1 MKRIMFLLFG
11 IFIIVVGALMMA
23 LGGASLSPFFLPLD
37 VFVVVTL
44 YLLIVLSVLNFFFRD
59 LEVRYNVRDSQKY
72 LMAKNS
78 QRTALV
84 IIIICVFLGIIVA
97 SPFMEVSANKILSK
111 NGSPTLDQ
119 TAGNRQFTLS
129 FENQDRLALF
139 KSDWVE
145 LELESGAV
153 DFLLCE
159 EDDYKVDSVCDNLI
173 VQGSLDT
180 GGPIRF
186 DITHSGYKQYVLVV
200 TNTGASSSSFLYHIE
215 TNVSPAFV
223 GLQPLIVCLIFIAIN
238 SVWIG
243 YLQPVR
249 KRYATSSIYS
259 EDYLVEAPAEAE
271 TARAKA
277 PVATIPHEEV
287 RPTPR
292 RVPASPPT
300 AAEPIPPPPPL
311 PGRAHPMPKGAFLRE
326 LVILLNAEADI
337 KQTEDFLRAL
347 IELEPM
353 NKDALFHLGNMYHE
367 DGKHDLAFNQYD
379 RITKI
384 DRRNEEAW
392 VRRGDVLLSLNKDFD
407 AIQSFREALSLNPE
421 NPDATEWI
429 RRIRR
434 ENQGFMAKAIDRSA
448 KHDFKGAI
456 ELYDLILSRDP
467 DNVQALLGKGTMY
480 RRLERWPASLESLN
494 RVLEQE
500 PDNLAALHNKAQV
513 FESAMRWDEA
523 LSCYDRIVEIS
534 PGNYLDWVRKGDVLF
549 ELDDSDGALE
559 SYKKADEL
567 RPESERVKRRIK
579 LLVAPAMDEVVKE
592 FTELPGIGKSKAI
605 VLFEAGFQSIED
617 LKGASVRKI
626 SKTKGVSKKMAKKIK
641 EHLEG

>member
-1 MKRIMFLLFG
+1 MRRFRDRLEGGYRVIRIRRIKRIMFLLFG
-11 IFIIVVGALMMA
+11 ILIIVVGALMMI
-23 LGGASLSPFFLPLD
+23 LNGASLSPFYLPLD
-37 VFVVVTL
+37 VFLVVTL

-84 IIIICVFLGIIVA
+84 IVIICVFFGIIVA
-97 SPFMEVSANKILSK
+97 TPFTEVSANKILSK
-111 NGSPTLDQ
+111 NGSETLDQ
-119 TAGNRQFTLS
+119 VQTTEFTLS

-159 EDDYKVDSVCDNLI
+159 EDDYKVDDVCNNPL
-173 VQGSLDT
+173 VQGSLGAM
-180 GGPIRF
+180 GGPRRF
-186 DITHSGYKQYVLVV
+186 PIPKSGYQQVVLVV
-200 TNTGASSSSFLYHIE
+200 TNTGASSSSFNYHVE
-215 TNVSPAFV
+215 TNPSPAFV
-223 GLQPLIVCLIFIAIN
+223 GLQPLIICLVFITIN
-238 SVWIG
+238 SLWIG
-243 YLQPVR
+243 YLQPVK
-249 KRYATSSIYS
+249 KRFATSSIYS

-271 TARAKA
+271 TARAEA
-277 PVATIPHEEV
+277 PVAAIPQEEV

-300 AAEPIPPPPPL
+300 TAEPIPPPPPL

-326 LVILLNAEADI
+326 LMILLNAEVDR

-384 DRRNEEAW
+384 DKRNEEAW
-392 VRRGDVLLSLNKDFD
+392 VKRGDVLLSLNKDFD

-421 NPDATEWI
+421 NPEAVEWI

-480 RRLERWPASLESLN
+480 RRLEKWPASLESLN
-494 RVLEQE
+494 RVLELE
-500 PDNLAALHNKAQV
+500 PDNLAGLHNKAEV
-513 FESAMRWDEA
+513 FESAMRWEEA
-523 LSCYDRIVEIS
+523 LSCYDRITEIS
-534 PGNYLDWVRKGDVLF
+534 PGNYLDWVRRGDVLF

-559 SYKKADEL
+559 SYKKAEEL
-567 RPESERVKRRIK
+567 
-579 LLVAPAMDEVVKE
+579 
-592 FTELPGIGKSKAI
+592 
-605 VLFEAGFQSIED
+605 
-617 LKGASVRKI
+617 
-626 SKTKGVSKKMAKKIK
+626 
-641 EHLEG
+641 